1 MNTFSKAL
9 IAATITLGAVSA
21 QAAQGEQYQFNDGP
35 SVTITASNPNIIV
48 KSDERG
54 QYDAPVASTVSRA
67 TVKAMIKDAGGL
79 LSIPRA

>member
-1 MNTFSKAL
+1 MKTFSKAL

-35 SVTITASNPNIIV
+35 AVTITASNPNLTF
-48 KSDERG
+48 KFDERG
-54 QYDAPVASTVSRA
+54 LYDTPVASTVTRE
-67 TVKAMIKDAGGL
+67 TVKAMIKDADGL

>member
-35 SVTITASNPNIIV
+35 SVTITASNPNLTF
-48 KSDERG
+48 KFDERG
-54 QYDAPVASTVSRA
+54 LYDTPVASTVTRA